1 MAVNAR
7 PAEAETDLSER
18 ELRALAS
25 GASWYYNYHR
35 RIIADLG
42 DDRSASA
49 IVRREEFEDLRSALR
64 KLGIR
69 VRPPGL
75 D

>member
-1 MAVNAR
+1 MAVNVR
-7 PAEAETDLSER
+7 LVDAEADLSES
-18 ELRALAS
+18 EIRALAS
-25 GASWYYNYHR
+25 SASWYYNYHR
-35 RIIADLG
+35 RIIADLR
-42 DDRSASA
+42 DDRSAGA

-75 D
+75 E